1 MLVNSLPKMARSIKA
16 GPCNQPSKAI
26 SYAINDGVI
35 CNFKNYVKVSSPTVL
50 KGYEIIRSYSGVQCS
65 PFIQSM
71 FINLLQCASPAA
83 GSWTAMKEK
92 KNLLAWSPH
101 QWWRLQQIRVQLWKP
116 GRKCTPGVIPCRLD
130 SHTGNS
136 PDIQNCQ
143 GNWQDDQFM
152 PVC

>member
-35 CNFKNYVKVSSPTVL
+35 CNFKNCVKVSSPTVL
-50 KGYEIIRSYSGVQCS
+50 KEYEIIRSYSGVQCS

-92 KNLLAWSPH
+92 KKICLLGAPINGEGSNKFEFNYGNQAGSAH
-101 QWWRLQQIRVQLWKP
+101 Q
-116 GRKCTPGVIPCRLD
+116 G
-130 SHTGNS
+130 
-136 PDIQNCQ
+136 
-143 GNWQDDQFM
+143 
-152 PVC
+152 

>member
-65 PFIQSM
+65 LFIQSM

-92 KNLLAWSPH
+92 KKSACLEPPSMVKAPTNSSSTMETR
-101 QWWRLQQIRVQLWKP
+101 QEV
-116 GRKCTPGVIPCRLD
+116 
-130 SHTGNS
+130 HTRGNT
-136 PDIQNCQ
+136 
-143 GNWQDDQFM
+143 M
-152 PVC
+152 